1 MKVYVA
7 IYEHR
12 YGQDVR
18 VFDNIDK
25 VEAWK
30 SEIANEYFEHEFKG
44 LVEKPDNLQEVTEI
58 YWDGVEDEWFT
69 VEICEVE

>member
-7 IYEHR
+7 VYEFRH
-12 YGQDVR
+12 GNEIR

-25 VEAWK
+25 LEAWK
-30 SEIANEYFEHEFKG
+30 SEIANEYFEEEFQG
-44 LVEKPDNLQEVTEI
+44 LVEKPDNIQEVTEI